1 VVGAPRRTTN
11 GPGTRAP
18 GPKGMHITA
27 ALAASTMALAF
38 ILGTTWPSP
47 AAASAA
53 LASDPQALSQSGQW
67 IVDRDG
73 RVILLHG
80 GNVSLPGSASNNR
93 KAPWSDQTPARMA
106 AQGFNAVRL
115 VIFLSDLMP
124 QPEHIDRRYLER
136 VATTVQAYKTVV
148 GVDGPRNGIKLCQ
161 SESV

>member
-1 VVGAPRRTTN
+1 
-11 GPGTRAP
+11 
-18 GPKGMHITA
+18 MHITA